1 MSVVKENNMNIL
13 IDVIDGKIVFGQNEF
28 LYQEVL
34 DDFAKADFIK
44 ILTFNISTK
53 KDSCLLKK
61 LKNACI
67 NGTEA
72 TLITNI
78 PRRYKKYYGS
88 KYEYEAKRNID
99 NYIYQLDPVQYHMK
113 LKPYFTFMNHSKIIM
128 TNNVVYIGS
137 SNFSDESK

>member
-61 LKNACI
+61 
-67 NGTEA
+67 
-72 TLITNI
+72 
-78 PRRYKKYYGS
+78 
-88 KYEYEAKRNID
+88 
-99 NYIYQLDPVQYHMK
+99 
-113 LKPYFTFMNHSKIIM
+113 
-128 TNNVVYIGS
+128 
-137 SNFSDESK
+137 

>member
-72 TLITNI
+72 TLITKY
-78 PRRYKKYYGS
+78 PKK
-88 KYEYEAKRNID
+88 I
-99 NYIYQLDPVQYHMK
+99 
-113 LKPYFTFMNHSKIIM
+113 
-128 TNNVVYIGS
+128 
-137 SNFSDESK
+137 

>member
-53 KDSCLLKK
+53 KDSCL
-61 LKNACI
+61 
-67 NGTEA
+67 
-72 TLITNI
+72 
-78 PRRYKKYYGS
+78 
-88 KYEYEAKRNID
+88 
-99 NYIYQLDPVQYHMK
+99 
-113 LKPYFTFMNHSKIIM
+113 
-128 TNNVVYIGS
+128 
-137 SNFSDESK
+137 